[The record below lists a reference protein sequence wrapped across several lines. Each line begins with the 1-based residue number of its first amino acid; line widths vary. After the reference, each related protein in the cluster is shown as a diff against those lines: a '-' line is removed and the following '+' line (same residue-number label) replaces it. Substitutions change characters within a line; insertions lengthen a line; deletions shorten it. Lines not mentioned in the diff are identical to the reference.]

1 MKPAALIVVALIALM
16 TFAPA
21 RESAGVTLASQTVVE
36 KTKEAAGKTKDAVV
50 KGAKVVADKTEDGL
64 SKTGEV
70 MTDGWIT
77 TRVHARFVDEALLK
91 DSDISVETKDHVVT
105 LKGTVIGTGRP
116 HQGDDC
122 GEGNRRRPS
131 CRESVDH
138 RAEAPGL
145 TGSLRAC
152 CVIQEPDID

>member
-1 MKPAALIVVALIALM
+1 MKPASLIVVALIALR
-16 TFAPA
+16 TFAPP

-36 KTKEAAGKTKDAVV
+36 KTKEAAGKTQDAVV

-91 DSDISVETKDHVVT
+91 DSNISVETKDHVVT
-105 LKGTVIGTGRP
+105 LTGTVTARGGRTRATTVARGTEGVRRVVNRLSIGPKR
-116 HQGDDC
+116 QD
-122 GEGNRRRPS
+122 
-131 CRESVDH
+131 
-138 RAEAPGL
+138 
-145 TGSLRAC
+145 
-152 CVIQEPDID
+152 